1 MPTLEYP
8 VTLTIELLSE
18 TTFSRGEGTAG
29 VVDVEIDHDDVGLPR
44 IGGKVVHGLLRDA
57 WLSMARHFPTMLA
70 GAAPRVLGPIGDLAE
85 TSILRIGDAQLPED
99 VRQWARFAVERKDHP
114 LSPEQVLSTLTDIRR
129 QTAQSR
135 ITGSPEATTLRSSRV
150 ALRTLR
156 FEAFEAALT
165 WLKPP
170 GINEIWVLALSALG
184 VRHGGLGR
192 NRGRGFLRVTLNND
206 LAKTQRWARLQGAPR

>member
-1 MPTLEYP
+1 MAAPDLPITLS
-8 VTLTIELLSE
+8 IELLSD
-18 TTFSRGEGTAG
+18 TTFSCGEGTAG
-29 VVDVEIDHDDVGLPR
+29 IVDVEVDHDELGLPR

-57 WLSMARHFPTMLA
+57 WLSMARQFPSTLA
-70 GAAPRVLGPIGDLAE
+70 AAAPRVLGPIADLTE
-85 TSILRIGDAQLPED
+85 TSILRVGDASLPDD

-135 ITGSPEATTLRSSRV
+135 VTGSPEATTLRSSRV
-150 ALRTLR
+150 VLRMLR
-156 FEAFEAALT
+156 FESALT

-170 GINEIWVLALSALG
+170 GINELSVLALSALG

-206 LAKTQRWARLQGAPR
+206 HIKTQRWARWLGVSK